1 VSTDQDGPDA
11 RPPLLA
17 SAFELVLEGA
27 IDPAFVISHRLR
39 LEEAPRGY
47 QMFNDKVDDC
57 TKVVLTP

>member
-1 VSTDQDGPDA
+1 
-11 RPPLLA
+11 LA

>member
-1 VSTDQDGPDA
+1 
-11 RPPLLA
+11 
-17 SAFELVLEGA
+17 
-27 IDPAFVISHRLR
+27 VISHRLR